1 LFDLSKEEEMYLL
14 QKEVQEMERKQL
26 LKEAKE

>member
-1 LFDLSKEEEMYLL
+1 LFNLSKEEELYFH